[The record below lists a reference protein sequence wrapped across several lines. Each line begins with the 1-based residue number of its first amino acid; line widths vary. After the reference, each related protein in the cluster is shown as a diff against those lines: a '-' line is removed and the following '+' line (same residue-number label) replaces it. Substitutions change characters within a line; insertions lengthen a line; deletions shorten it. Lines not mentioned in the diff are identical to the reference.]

1 MREIDSM
8 AVKASAD
15 KEMLN
20 LFIQQNEY
28 YILKSVAAI
37 THRFI
42 NKSDDEWSI
51 ALHAFTEAVQSY
63 QFEKGSFYSY
73 SELVIRRRL
82 IDYYRSQEK
91 YRQELFVDPVV
102 FETEPEEETDN
113 LSVHLAVAK
122 QVTVEKDDSLKL
134 EIDAA
139 NDALS
144 HYGFTF
150 FDLTDCSPHSKKTKS
165 ACAKAV
171 SYILNNPLL
180 KQELFHTKQL
190 QLKIIEK
197 NAKVPRKLLERHRKY
212 IIAAVEILSGE
223 YPHLAEY
230 LRYIREEIG
239 K

>member
-8 AVKASAD
+8 AVKASTD
-15 KEMLN
+15 NDMLN

-28 YILKSVAAI
+28 YIIKCVSAI

-42 NKSDDEWSI
+42 TKSDDEWSI
-51 ALHAFTEAVQSY
+51 ALHAFTEAVQGY

-91 YRQELFVDPVV
+91 YQQEVFVDPVI

-113 LSVHLAVAK
+113 ISVHLAVVK

-134 EIDAA
+134 EIAAA
-139 NDALS
+139 NETLS

-150 FDLTDCSPHSKKTKS
+150 FELTDCSPHSQKTKS
-165 ACAKAV
+165 ACAKAIT
-171 SYILNNPLL
+171 YIMSNPLF
-180 KQELFHTKQL
+180 KQDLFNTKQL
-190 QLKIIEK
+190 PLKIIEK
-197 NAKVPRKLLERHRKY
+197 NTKVPRKLLERHRKY

-230 LRYIREEIG
+230 LLYIREEIG